1 MDEPFSALDPIS
13 RSQLQDLIKDLHREF
28 GMTTVFVTHD
38 MDEAVKLADRIC
50 LMRAGEVVQLGTPD
64 ELRSQPADDFVTE
77 FMQTSGGAK

>member
-13 RSQLQDLIKDLHREF
+13 KTQLQDLIKDLHREF

-50 LMRAGEVVQLGTPD
+50 LMKEGQVLQIGSPN
-64 ELRSQPADDFVTE
+64 ELQEQPADDFVTE
-77 FMQTSGGAK
+77 FMTSSGGSK